1 MRILEKRAMRGPNYW
16 STYWKNL
23 ILIRLDLEDYE
34 NKPTDL
40 IPGFRERIEE
50 VIPTIRHHQCSY
62 YQEGGFLRRI
72 SEGTWAGHV
81 IEHIALELQT
91 LAGMDTGFG
100 RTRATATQGIYN
112 VVFNYF
118 EEECGLYAADAA
130 VEVFLAIAEGIPVEL
145 LKENIALHVKKLA
158 AIREEV
164 RLGPSTSAIVNE
176 ALERGI
182 PYIRLNDSSLVQ
194 LGYGVYQQRIEAA
207 STCRTGIIGVEL
219 ASDKNSAKKLLA
231 FHGIPVPS
239 GKVVEEESEL
249 EDAINE
255 TGFPAV
261 VKPLDSNQGKGIT
274 LNLRSLEAVVTAF
287 REAREFSDR
296 VIVEKQ
302 LTGRD
307 FRVLVVDNKFAA
319 AAERVPAHVVG
330 DGANTIRQL
339 VEIVNNDPWRGN
351 GHANKLTRINIDEHT
366 IRILKE
372 KTYTPETVLKAGE
385 ICYLKSTAN
394 LSTGGTAI
402 DRTDEVHPYN
412 IFLFERIARIIGL
425 DIAGLDII
433 APELSTPLTEN
444 GGGIVEVNAAPG
456 LRMHLSP
463 SIGKRR
469 NVAKNIVDMLYP
481 PDAPSRIP
489 IISITGTNG
498 KTTTTRLIA
507 HIIRNSGQKV
517 GFTTTDGIY
526 IDNQLV
532 EKGDDTGPI
541 SARKVLNDS
550 SVEVAV
556 LETARGGILRSG
568 LGFDTC
574 NIGIVLNVSGD
585 HLGQKDINTLE
596 DIAKVKVVVP
606 MSVSKDGFV
615 ILNADDPLVFNM
627 RKDIVGKLCLFSMRK
642 DNPLVLEHIARGNV
656 ACIAEN
662 GYVTLARGDLRLRIE
677 KIENIPLTFSGRA
690 SFMVQNVLAATL
702 AAFVYDVDLKLI
714 KKGLNSFMPTPEN
727 VPGRMNLIEM
737 GNFTVL
743 VDYAHNPSGFMGLY
757 KFFCRFP
764 HPVRTGIFGGTGDR
778 RDEDIFLLGRMA
790 SRMFTRVIIK
800 EDKERRG
807 RKPGEM
813 TKLITEGIHSK
824 KPDMEIHNI
833 PNEEEAI
840 LYGLST
846 ASENEL
852 LVILVDEVQAALK
865 LLNEKKKE
873 LVSEQARKS
882 TMVFQ
887 SK

>member
-1 MRILEKRAMRGPNYW
+1 MRVLEKRAMRGPNYW

-34 NKPTDL
+34 QKPTDL

-50 VIPTIRHHQCSY
+50 AIPSVRHHQCSY

-100 RTRATATQGIYN
+100 RTRATALPGIYN

-130 VEVFLAIAEGIPVEL
+130 VEVFLALAEDMPMDQLKNKIAF
-145 LKENIALHVKKLA
+145 HVKKMA
-158 AIREEV
+158 EIREEV
-164 RLGPSTSAIVNE
+164 CLGPSTSAIVNE

-182 PYIRLNDSSLVQ
+182 PFIRLNDSSLVQ
-194 LGYGVYQQRIEAA
+194 LGYGIYQQRIEAA
-207 STCRTGIIGVEL
+207 STSKTSIIAVEL
-219 ASDKNSAKKLLA
+219 AGDKNQAKRLLA
-231 FHGIPVPS
+231 FNGIPVPP
-239 GKVVEEESEL
+239 GKVVEDESEL
-249 EDAINE
+249 EDALLL

-261 VKPLDSNQGKGIT
+261 IKPLDSNQGKGIN
-274 LNLRSLEAVVTAF
+274 LNLMSLEEAVRAF
-287 REAREFSDR
+287 REARAFSES
-296 VIVEKQ
+296 VLVEKQ
-302 LTGRD
+302 LIGRD
-307 FRVLVVDNKFAA
+307 FRALVVNNKFIA

-330 DGANTIRQL
+330 DGVHSIGQL
-339 VEIVNNDPWRGN
+339 VDIVNKDPWRGN
-351 GHANKLTRINIDEHT
+351 GHVNNLTRISIDEQT
-366 IRILKE
+366 LRLLKE
-372 KTYTPETVLKAGE
+372 KNYSPETVLKLGE
-385 ICYLKSTAN
+385 ICCLKSTAN

-412 IFLFERIARIIGL
+412 AFIFERIARIIGL

-433 APELSTPLTEN
+433 APDISTPLNEN

-456 LRMHLSP
+456 LRMHTSP
-463 SIGKRR
+463 SIGRKR

-481 PDAPSRIP
+481 PGAPSRIP

-507 HIIRNSGQKV
+507 HIIRSSGKKV

-526 IDNQLV
+526 IDNNLV

-541 SARKVLNDS
+541 SAKKVLSDS

-568 LGFDTC
+568 LGFDRC
-574 NIGIVLNVSGD
+574 NIGVVLNITAD
-585 HLGQKDINTLE
+585 HLGQRDIYTLE
-596 DIAKVKVVVP
+596 DIAKVKSVVP
-606 MSVSKDGFV
+606 NSVSKDGFV
-615 ILNADDPLVFNM
+615 ILNADDPLVYNM
-627 RKDIVGKLCLFSMRK
+627 RHEVLGKVCLFSMKK
-642 DNPLVLEHIARGNV
+642 DNPCVLEHIARGNI
-656 ACIAEN
+656 ACIAES
-662 GYVTLARGDLRLRIE
+662 GYVTLARGDLRLRVE

-690 SFMVQNVLAATL
+690 LFMVQNVLAATL
-702 AAFVYDVDLKLI
+702 AAFVHDIDLKVI
-714 KKGLNSFMPTPEN
+714 KKGLNSFKPTPEN

-813 TKLITEGIHSK
+813 TKLIIDGIHSK
-824 KPDMEIHNI
+824 KPNLEIHTI
-833 PNEEEAI
+833 PKEEEAI
-840 LYGLST
+840 LYGIEN

-852 LVILVDEVQAALK
+852 MIVLVDEVQEVLK
-865 LLNEKKKE
+865 LLNEKKKDMASKLTRRTS
-873 LVSEQARKS
+873 LVIQTK
-882 TMVFQ
+882 
-887 SK
+887 

>member
-1 MRILEKRAMRGPNYW
+1 MRVLEKRAMRGPNYW

-34 NKPTDL
+34 QKPTDL

-50 VIPTIRHHQCSY
+50 AIPSVRHHQCSY
-62 YQEGGFLRRI
+62 YQEGGFLRRVA
-72 SEGTWAGHV
+72 EGTWAGHV

-91 LAGMDTGFG
+91 LASMDTGFG
-100 RTRATATQGIYN
+100 RTRATATPGVYN

-130 VEVFLAIAEGIPVEL
+130 VEVFLGIAEGMPMEL
-145 LKENIALHVKKLA
+145 LMEMIAQHVKKLVE
-158 AIREEV
+158 IREDV

-182 PYIRLNDSSLVQ
+182 PYLRLNDSSLVQ
-194 LGYGVYQQRIEAA
+194 LGYGIHQQRIEAA
-207 STCRTGIIGVEL
+207 STGRTGIIAVEL
-219 ASDKNSAKKLLA
+219 AGDKNQAKKLLS
-231 FHGIPVPS
+231 FHGIPVPL
-239 GKVVEEESEL
+239 GKVVEEEPEL
-249 EDAINE
+249 EYALSQ

-261 VKPLDSNQGKGIT
+261 IKPLDSNQGKGIT
-274 LNLRSLEAVVTAF
+274 LNLYSLDTALLAFSEAK
-287 REAREFSDR
+287 EFSEK

-302 LTGRD
+302 LIGRD
-307 FRVLVVDNKFAA
+307 FRVLIVDNKFVA
-319 AAERVPAHVVG
+319 AAERIPAHIVG
-330 DGANTIRQL
+330 DGIHTVSQL
-339 VEIVNNDPWRGN
+339 VEIVNQDPWRGN
-351 GHANKLTRINIDEHT
+351 GHVNNLTRINIDGHT
-366 IRILKE
+366 LKLLKE
-372 KTYTPETVLKAGE
+372 KNYTPDTVLNLGE
-385 ICYLKSTAN
+385 ICFLKSTAN

-402 DRTDEVHPYN
+402 DRTDEVHPGN
-412 IFLFERIARIIGL
+412 VFLFERAARIIGL

-433 APELSTPLTEN
+433 APDLSTPLVEN

-456 LRMHLSP
+456 LRMHTCP
-463 SIGKRR
+463 SIGKKR
-469 NVAKNIVDMLYP
+469 NVAKNIIDMLYP
-481 PDAPSRIP
+481 PGAPSRIP
-489 IISITGTNG
+489 IISVTGTNG

-507 HIIRNSGQKV
+507 HILRNAGQMV

-526 IDNQLV
+526 IDNHMV

-541 SARKVLNDS
+541 SARKVLSDS

-568 LGFDTC
+568 LGFDSSS
-574 NIGIVLNVSGD
+574 IGIVLNVTAD
-585 HLGQKDINTLE
+585 HLGQKDIYTLE

-606 MSVSKDGFV
+606 MSVSKDGYV
-615 ILNADDPLVFNM
+615 ILNADDPLVYNM
-627 RKDIVGKLCLFSMRK
+627 RHDVLGKVCLFSMKK
-642 DNPLVLEHIARGNV
+642 DNPRVLDHIARGNL

-662 GYVTLARGDLRLRIE
+662 GYVTLARGDLRLRVE
-677 KIENIPLTFSGRA
+677 RIENIPLTFSGRA
-690 SFMVQNVLAATL
+690 LFNVQNVLAATM
-702 AAFVYDVDLKLI
+702 AAFVHDVDLKMI
-714 KKGLNSFMPTPEN
+714 KKGLNSFKPTPEN

-790 SRMFTRVIIK
+790 SRMFTRVVIK

-807 RKPGEM
+807 RRPGEM
-813 TKLITEGIHSK
+813 TKLITDGIHSK
-824 KPDMEIHNI
+824 RNNMEIHTI
-833 PNEEEAI
+833 PKEEEAI
-840 LYGLST
+840 LYGLDT

-852 LVILVDEVQAALK
+852 MVVLVDDVQAVLK

-873 LVSEQARKS
+873 MALKQAYKTS
-882 TMVFQ
+882 LIVQT
-887 SK
+887 K

>member
-1 MRILEKRAMRGPNYW
+1 MLILEKRAMRGPNYW

-34 NKPTDL
+34 EKPTDI

-50 VIPTIRHHQCSY
+50 ALPSVRLHQCSY

-91 LAGMDTGFG
+91 LSGMDTGFG
-100 RTRATATQGIYN
+100 RTRATATPGIYN
-112 VVFNYF
+112 IVFNYF

-130 VEVFLAIAEGIPVEL
+130 VEVFLAIAEGMPMEL
-145 LKENIALHVKKLA
+145 LKEMIEVHVKKLKE
-158 AIREEV
+158 IREEV

-194 LGYGVYQQRIEAA
+194 LGYGIYQQRIEAA
-207 STCRTGIIGVEL
+207 STSRTGIIPVEL
-219 ASDKNSAKKLLA
+219 AGDKNQAKKLLS
-231 FHGIPVPS
+231 FHGIPVPM

-249 EDAINE
+249 EDALTQ

-274 LNLRSLEAVVTAF
+274 LNLRNLEAVVTAF
-287 REAREFSDR
+287 REAKEFSER

-302 LTGRD
+302 LLGRD
-307 FRVLVVDNKFAA
+307 FRALVVNNKFVA

-330 DGANTIRQL
+330 DGVHAIWQL
-339 VEIVNNDPWRGN
+339 VEIVNCDPWRGN
-351 GHANKLTRINIDEHT
+351 GHVNNLTRICIDEQT
-366 IRILKE
+366 LRILRE
-372 KTYTPETVLKAGE
+372 KNYTPETVLKLGE

-412 IFLFERIARIIGL
+412 VFLFERVARIIGL
-425 DIAGLDII
+425 DIAGMDII
-433 APELSTPLTEN
+433 APDLTTPLNEN

-456 LRMHLSP
+456 LRMHISP
-463 SIGKRR
+463 SIGKKR
-469 NVAKNIVDMLYP
+469 NVAKDIVDMLYP
-481 PDAPSRIP
+481 PGAPSRIP

-507 HIIRNSGQKV
+507 HILRNAGQRV

-526 IDNQLV
+526 IDNNLV

-541 SARKVLNDS
+541 SAKKVLSDS
-550 SVEVAV
+550 LVEVAV

-568 LGFDTC
+568 LGFDSC
-574 NIGIVLNVSGD
+574 NIGIVLNVTAD
-585 HLGQKDINTLE
+585 HLGQRDIYTLE

-615 ILNADDPLVFNM
+615 ILNADDALVYNM
-627 RKDIVGKLCLFSMRK
+627 RKDVVGKVCLFSMKK
-642 DNPLVLEHIARGNV
+642 DNPHILEHIARGNI
-656 ACIAEN
+656 ACVAEN
-662 GYVTLARGDLRLRIE
+662 GYVTLARGDLRLRVE

-690 SFMVQNVLAATL
+690 TFMVQNVLAATL
-702 AAFVYDVDLKLI
+702 AAFVHDVDLKMI
-714 KKGLNSFMPTPEN
+714 KHGLNSFKPTPEN

-790 SRMFTRVIIK
+790 SRMFTRIIIK

-813 TKLITEGIHSK
+813 TKIITDGIHSK
-824 KPDMEIHNI
+824 KANMEIHSI
-833 PNEEEAI
+833 PQEEEAI
-840 LYGLST
+840 LYGLDT

-852 LVILVDEVQAALK
+852 MVVLVDDVQGVLK
-865 LLNEKKKE
+865 LINEKKKE
-873 LVSEQARKS
+873 MALKKARRTPLVIPTK
-882 TMVFQ
+882 
-887 SK
+887 